1 MESLSKSGQK
11 DATKPNYKRN
21 ETFEPL
27 SVWNFNS
34 LPEKME
40 GLSIWSMLP
49 KSDPQRMDAQA
60 DEPQE
65 SVVPEA
71 APSHRA
77 SVEISQPRRRRVKP
91 EMEKKH
97 LQYLLKQE
105 FKLSKPEERIEI
117 MTHKIELVDN
127 KRPELPG
134 VKSESDSD
142 DEYYDAGNCLE

>member
-1 MESLSKSGQK
+1 M
-11 DATKPNYKRN
+11 
-21 ETFEPL
+21 
-27 SVWNFNS
+27 
-34 LPEKME
+34 
-40 GLSIWSMLP
+40 IP
-49 KSDPQRMDAQA
+49 KSDPKRTDAHE
-60 DEPQE
+60 DEAQE
-65 SVVPEA
+65 SAVPEA

-77 SVEISQPRRRRVKP
+77 SAEISQPRRRRVKP

-134 VKSESDSD
+134 VKPEGDSD
-142 DEYYDAGNCLE
+142 EEYYDAGNCFETLFQLWILTDLKHE

>member
-1 MESLSKSGQK
+1 
-11 DATKPNYKRN
+11 
-21 ETFEPL
+21 
-27 SVWNFNS
+27 
-34 LPEKME
+34 
-40 GLSIWSMLP
+40 MLP

-71 APSHRA
+71 APSYRA

>member
-1 MESLSKSGQK
+1 MRESLAKSGQK
-11 DATKPNYKRN
+11 DESKTNYKKKQN
-21 ETFEPL
+21 FEPL
-27 SVWNFNS
+27 FRLKFNS

-40 GLSIWSMLP
+40 GLSIWSMIP
-49 KSDPQRMDAQA
+49 KSDPNRIDAQA
-60 DEPQE
+60 DEAQA
-65 SVVPEA
+65 SILPEA
-71 APSHRA
+71 APSQRA

-134 VKSESDSD
+134 IKPESESDE
-142 DEYYDAGNCLE
+142 EYYDAGKYN